1 MKDIKE
7 IINFEKYPI
16 NKTNSSEYKDL
27 VQYNRDLLDND
38 GCCVLPN
45 FIKENSIIIMKDEAE
60 RNLGKVHWTKDSHN
74 PYFTKD
80 DETLSKDHPKRIF
93 TYRESGYL
101 NSDDLEKDSD
111 LNKFYDLEEMLKF
124 VSDKIGRAHV

>member
-16 NKTNSSEYKDL
+16 NKTNSSEYKGL

-45 FIKENSIIIMKDEAE
+45 FIKENSIKKMKE
-60 RNLGKVHWTKDSHN
+60 RS
-74 PYFTKD
+74 
-80 DETLSKDHPKRIF
+80 
-93 TYRESGYL
+93 
-101 NSDDLEKDSD
+101 
-111 LNKFYDLEEMLKF
+111 
-124 VSDKIGRAHV
+124 

>member
-45 FIKENSIIIMKDEAE
+45 FIKEDSIKKNE
-60 RNLGKVHWTKDSHN
+60 
-74 PYFTKD
+74 
-80 DETLSKDHPKRIF
+80 
-93 TYRESGYL
+93 
-101 NSDDLEKDSD
+101 
-111 LNKFYDLEEMLKF
+111 
-124 VSDKIGRAHV
+124 GRS